1 MHFVNTEQNFWG
13 GHGIVGGHIPLGG
26 GLAFANKYNGN
37 NKISATFFG
46 DGAVDQGVLHE
57 TLNMSQLWKL
67 PAIYVVENIGYSM
80 GTSVRRHTMGDIYIR
95 DKGNGINYV
104 IINGMEVTSV

>member
-1 MHFVNTEQNFWG
+1 MHFVNIEQYFWG
-13 GHGIVGGHIPLGG
+13 GHGIVGGHLTLGG
-26 GLAFANKYNGN
+26 CLAFANKYNGI

-67 PAIYVVENIGYSM
+67 PAIYVVENNGYSM
-80 GTSVRRHTMGDIYIR
+80 GTSVRRHTVVVIYER
-95 DKGNGINYV
+95 AYGYGLRH
-104 IINGMEVTSV
+104 SVVYGLVSFN